1 MEYVYFFQ
9 IIGIVFGLILPGLWV
24 IEKTCKIVHFLI
36 KLLRFVKEILKAIF
50 GFISYR
56 TDDGLIQ
63 SENQKQALEVRR
75 NFVLG
80 QFDNFFI
87 SKYSFLFSPVSV
99 TVHFLVPFEG
109 IISHCMVTVTDENKK
124 INCI

>member
-1 MEYVYFFQ
+1 MEYIYLFQ

-75 NFVLG
+75 NFV
-80 QFDNFFI
+80 
-87 SKYSFLFSPVSV
+87 
-99 TVHFLVPFEG
+99 
-109 IISHCMVTVTDENKK
+109 
-124 INCI
+124 